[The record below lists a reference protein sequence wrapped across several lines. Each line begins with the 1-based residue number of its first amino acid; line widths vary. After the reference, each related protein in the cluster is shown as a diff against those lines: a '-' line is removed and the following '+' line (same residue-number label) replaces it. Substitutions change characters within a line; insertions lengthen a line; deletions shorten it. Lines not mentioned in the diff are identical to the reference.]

1 MHPRDGR
8 PYMPR
13 VVRRGMSYGPPVRS
27 PLDLG
32 ADRGLVF
39 MAYCASIAEQF
50 ELLQRWVAGGNSSGV
65 ASVQADPL
73 LGVPEPGERRT
84 FRYVDAHG
92 EVQRVDLGDQAFVT
106 LQWGLYLFAPSIK
119 AVRALDKF
127 TAPPQAPRV
136 AARAAP
142 ASASPPAEDPEIAA
156 WRERLD
162 APSAER
168 ADAPWREVRDVHG
181 GVQATAFGLLVGSAA
196 QVQKVLL
203 DKGHQYSVEGYG
215 QRMTQSIG
223 LGYLGVDAY
232 VATAERQVAHVVNPL
247 IEAVSEDEA
256 FLAARK
262 TAEAV
267 LARFIA
273 LTAALPSEGGKVAV
287 DLLSLSENVLAA
299 LCTRWFGLPEPVPPN
314 PPTPPLMVPG
324 GRSASG
330 AALPARCPGHLL
342 TTSRYVFAPHPNP
355 TVAQQGQDQGAAVR
369 QAVAA
374 LLQQP
379 QPQLGLLGTAIRDE
393 LAKAALPGAAP
404 DLLERT
410 LAGTMLG
417 FPPTVHGNF
426 VRVVGRWIDERS
438 LWTLQQQLADARAAQ
453 PAPTP
458 APVGMQAAEQARL
471 QATLQRA
478 QAVLRA
484 PLLQTMA
491 RRPVP
496 EMVWR
501 TARPEATVDGVAPT
515 DPARRVVVGLA
526 SALADG
532 GDPMLMFGGDRSA
545 QQAPPHAC
553 PGYAMAMGVLLG
565 VLSAL
570 LEAGTLR
577 PTGSAIQ
584 LTLIPPAN

>member
-1 MHPRDGR
+1 
-8 PYMPR
+8 
-13 VVRRGMSYGPPVRS
+13 VS
-27 PLDLG
+27 
-32 ADRGLVF
+32 
-39 MAYCASIAEQF
+39 
-50 ELLQRWVAGGNSSGV
+50 
-65 ASVQADPL
+65 SVQADPL

-92 EVQRVDLGDQAFVT
+92 EVQRVDLGDQAFVG
-106 LQWGLYLFAPSIK
+106 LQWGLYLFAPSLK
-119 AVRALDKF
+119 ALRTLDSF
-127 TAPPQAPRV
+127 TKPPRV
-136 AARAAP
+136 PPVRVGATSRP
-142 ASASPPAEDPEIAA
+142 VPAEDPAIAA

-168 ADAPWREVRDVHG
+168 AAAPWRTVRDTHG
-181 GVQATAFGLLVGSAA
+181 GVQATPFGLLVGGAA
-196 QVQKVLL
+196 QVQQVLQ
-203 DKGHQYSVEGYG
+203 DNGRKFSVAGYG
-215 QRMTQSIG
+215 ERMRQSIG
-223 LGYLGVDAY
+223 AGFLGVDAHDT
-232 VATAERQVAHVVNPL
+232 TAERRVADLVNPL
-247 IEAVSEDEA
+247 IEAVSEAEA
-256 FLAARK
+256 FVAARK
-262 TAEAV
+262 TAETV

-299 LCTRWFGLPEPVPPN
+299 LCTRWFGLPEPVPQESA
-314 PPTPPLMVPG
+314 LMVPG

-355 TVAQQGQDQGAAVR
+355 TVEQQGQEQGTAVR
-369 QAVAA
+369 QAFAA

-379 QPQLGLLGTAIRDE
+379 QPQLGRLGTAIRDA
-393 LAKAALPGAAP
+393 LAAAALPGAAP

-453 PAPTP
+453 AAPAP
-458 APVGMQAAEQARL
+458 APDPQAAEQARL
-471 QATLQRA
+471 QAALQRA
-478 QAVLRA
+478 QAVLRG
-484 PLLQTMA
+484 PLLDTMA

-501 TARPEATVDGVAPT
+501 TAEPGAKVGGQAPT

-532 GDPMLMFGGDRSA
+532 GDPMLMFGGDR
-545 QQAPPHAC
+545 QAPQPPPHAC
-553 PGYAMAMGVLLG
+553 PGYAMATGVLLG

-584 LTLIPPAN
+584 LTLIPPAG